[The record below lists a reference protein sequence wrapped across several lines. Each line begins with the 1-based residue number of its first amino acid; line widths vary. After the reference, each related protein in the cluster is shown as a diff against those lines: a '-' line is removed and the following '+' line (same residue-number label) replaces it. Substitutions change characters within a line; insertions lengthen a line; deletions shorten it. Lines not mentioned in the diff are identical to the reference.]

1 MGIGECPSCHGLLDD
16 GAKACEQC
24 GATVIPGEIRKAA
37 PAIDFGSAVPTPTS
51 QASYQGKGGS
61 DAKAEL
67 MSAIGHQHSSSL
79 LDWILV
85 VVISVVVI
93 AVIVWLSKH
102 YQILTIFLLG
112 AIIPSVI
119 TGYYVGKRTGNALNA
134 ALWAL
139 VLGPAGVVIGFVLPD
154 RTRYECPQCAELV
167 KHSASVCPHCRSK
180 L

>member
-1 MGIGECPSCHGLLDD
+1 MGIGECPSCHGLVDD

-24 GATVIPGEIRKAA
+24 GAPVAPSEIKK
-37 PAIDFGSAVPTPTS
+37 PAQSIDFGSVTPQPTN
-51 QASYQGKGGS
+51 QGSSTGRSGAG
-61 DAKAEL
+61 AKEEL
-67 MSAIGHQHSSSL
+67 MHAMGHQPTGGL

-85 VVISVVVI
+85 IGISVVAI
-93 AVIVWLSKH
+93 TIIVWLSKYH
-102 YQILTIFLLG
+102 QILTIFLLG

-139 VLGPAGVVIGFVLPD
+139 LLGPAGVVIGFVLPD

-167 KHSASVCPHCRSK
+167 KHRASVCPHCRSE